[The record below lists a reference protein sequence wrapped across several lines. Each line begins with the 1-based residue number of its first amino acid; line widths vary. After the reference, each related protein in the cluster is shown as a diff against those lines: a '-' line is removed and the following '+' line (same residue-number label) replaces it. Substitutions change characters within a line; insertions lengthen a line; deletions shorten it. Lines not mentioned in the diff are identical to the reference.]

1 MKMERRKD
9 SLRAITWRLFSRVMP
24 GLMLLLQLGMP
35 ISGKPQQ
42 IRLSLTLKQDQMLVT
57 WVTPYWAGT
66 SIVAYGKTNKISELK
81 QRVWTQDNEQYDF
94 RGGYGDSFYA
104 RSVRLTGLDPE
115 TKYFYRVGNNK
126 QGWSRVFNFRTRAA
140 DINSTTTFAVV
151 GDQVRKRGTSEEQ
164 QYFRA
169 FVYCQDGE
177 SGDACRE

>member
-1 MKMERRKD
+1 M
-9 SLRAITWRLFSRVMP
+9 LP
-24 GLMLLLQLGMP
+24 GLMLLLQLAMLV
-35 ISGKPQQ
+35 SGKPQQ
-42 IRLSLTLKQDQMLVT
+42 IRLSITPKQDQMLVT

-66 SIVAYGKTNKISELK
+66 SIVAYGKTNMIKELK

-115 TKYFYRVGNNK
+115 TKYFYRVGNDK

-151 GDQVRKRGTSEEQ
+151 GDQVRTRGPIEEM
-164 QYFRA
+164 QYFIEGWGTHA
-169 FVYCQDGE
+169 G
-177 SGDACRE
+177 ST